1 MIVTNKKRFDS
12 KFCVR
17 INDSDLEKCEQYKY
31 LGVIFDKNL
40 NWKHHIEYVS
50 TKISKACGSLSKL
63 RHCLSVKVLVEIYN
77 ALIHSYVR
85 YGIITW
91 GNAPDS
97 TLNPLQTLLNRAVRI
112 LTFAPFG
119 HVDLK
124 PIFKELY
131 ILDVKNTF
139 FLESSKYMFKRKNG
153 LLPARLADYFDTT
166 NSQSQSITSYNLRSS
181 VRQNRVVTR
190 LLSSNRSIQVRG
202 ENLWDEIPQEVKLN
216 SSINSFKRLIKRM
229 LIESY

>member
-1 MIVTNKKRFDS
+1 MLFYHSQLRLRLRAEQIFGGLEGVYSYYGNVS
-12 KFCVR
+12 CKFCVKT
-17 INDSDLEKCEQYKY
+17 NDLHLEKCEQSKN
-31 LGVIFDKNL
+31 LGVIFDKKP
-40 NWKHHIEYVS
+40 NWKQHIEYVS

-139 FLESSKYMFKRKNG
+139 FSG
-153 LLPARLADYFDTT
+153 
-166 NSQSQSITSYNLRSS
+166 
-181 VRQNRVVTR
+181 
-190 LLSSNRSIQVRG
+190 
-202 ENLWDEIPQEVKLN
+202 
-216 SSINSFKRLIKRM
+216 
-229 LIESY
+229 IE

>member
-1 MIVTNKKRFDS
+1 
-12 KFCVR
+12 
-17 INDSDLEKCEQYKY
+17 
-31 LGVIFDKNL
+31 
-40 NWKHHIEYVS
+40 
-50 TKISKACGSLSKL
+50 
-63 RHCLSVKVLVEIYN
+63 
-77 ALIHSYVR
+77 
-85 YGIITW
+85 
-91 GNAPDS
+91 
-97 TLNPLQTLLNRAVRI
+97 
-112 LTFAPFG
+112 
-119 HVDLK
+119 
-124 PIFKELY
+124 
-131 ILDVKNTF
+131 
-139 FLESSKYMFKRKNG
+139 MFKRKNG